1 MYHSFLKSVTKFQY
15 DQFPIASETT
25 KAGIR
30 IGTLKEYVR
39 VSLLFDLSGNTQSS
53 FKVNEYLTSDGR
65 PTRLSKEQCF

>member
-15 DQFPIASETT
+15 DQFPTASETT

-30 IGTLKEYVR
+30 IVLKEYV
-39 VSLLFDLSGNTQSS
+39 SLKTLLFDLSGNTQSS